1 MWAQTLVLVSV
12 KSGDTVL

>member
-1 MWAQTLVLVSV
+1 MWAQTLVLVIV